1 MSASCLRVNSRAIKI
16 FFIVVL
22 GLGCSS
28 AFSEV
33 HGAPKDSVTTKVNH
47 DSSLPTT
54 ITSDTLTLRTQE
66 KKFIYKGNVV
76 MAQGAMTVTCNTLEG
91 TYTENNEIEDLTAL
105 GSVIITKGDELEARG
120 ERADFDNERQI
131 VTMTQNPSVLKG
143 KSQLNADL
151 IKVFLETEETI
162 AEGRVQMK
170 IIQEPKEE
178 EKKDN

>member
-1 MSASCLRVNSRAIKI
+1 MMLPSSPRVEPRVIKI
-16 FFIVVL
+16 LLTVALAFS
-22 GLGCSS
+22 CSS

-33 HGAPKDSVTTKVNH
+33 HGAPKDSVASKVNH

-66 KKFIYKGNVV
+66 KKFLYKGNVV
-76 MAQGAMTVTCNTLEG
+76 MAQGEMTVTCNTLEG
-91 TYTENNEIEDLTAL
+91 RYTENNEIEDLTAL
-105 GSVIITKGDELEARG
+105 GNVVITKGEGLEARG
-120 ERADFDNERQI
+120 ERADFDNKKQI

-170 IIQEPKEE
+170 IIQEPKEAV
-178 EKKDN
+178 KNN